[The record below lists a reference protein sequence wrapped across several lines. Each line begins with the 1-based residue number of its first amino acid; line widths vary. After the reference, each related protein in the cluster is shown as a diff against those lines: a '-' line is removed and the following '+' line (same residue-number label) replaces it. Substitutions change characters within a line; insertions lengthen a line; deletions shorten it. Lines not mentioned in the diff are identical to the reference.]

1 MTDFEKLEIL
11 AAATSGDVAH
21 LSDKIAEYGTAEVRK
36 ILFWDLN
43 VFFPLDQNIRAVFA
57 LFNQTE
63 TLIKALEIREN
74 PELVKGKDVLS
85 RLIAETDFIDDHE
98 TNAYFRILTDAAIE
112 ADAKEAIKAL
122 IEERQK
128 RGL

>member
-11 AAATSGDVAH
+11 AAATSGDVAY
-21 LSDKIAEYGTAEVRK
+21 LSDKIVEYGTNEVRK

-74 PELVKGKDVLS
+74 PELVKDKDVLS

-98 TNAYFRILTDAAIE
+98 ANAYFRILTDAAIE

>member
-1 MTDFEKLEIL
+1 MTDYEKLEIL
-11 AAATSGDVAH
+11 AAATSGNVAYI
-21 LSDKIAEYGTAEVRK
+21 SDKIVEYGTAEVRK

-43 VFFPLDQNIRAVFA
+43 VFFPLDQNIRAVFT
-57 LFNQTE
+57 LFNKTE

-74 PELVKGKDVLS
+74 PEVVKGKDVLS
-85 RLIAETDFIDDHE
+85 RLNAETDFIDNHE
-98 TNAYFRILTDAAIE
+98 SNAYFRILTDAAIE

>member
-1 MTDFEKLEIL
+1 MTYFEKLEIL
-11 AAATSGDVAH
+11 AAATSGDVAY
-21 LSDKIAEYGTAEVRK
+21 LSDKIVEYGTAEVRK
-36 ILFWDLN
+36 VLFWDLN
-43 VFFPLDQNIRAVFA
+43 AFFPLDQNIRAVFA

-74 PELVKGKDVLS
+74 PEVVKGKDVLD
-85 RLIAETDFIDDHE
+85 RLIAETDFIDEHE
-98 TNAYFRILTDAAIE
+98 TNSYFRILTDAAIE